1 MINQEI
7 VKYLQTH
14 TAQSAKRLEGYAKDA
29 QGHSLFK
36 RNVYLVL
43 EKYIN
48 AFREGN
54 ADPRVIIMP
63 GLRGTGKTTLLAQL
77 FLNLP
82 AHGLNKIYI
91 SVDEVIKRFDINLW
105 DLLDHYE
112 EILGYHLED
121 LKEPLILFFD
131 EVHYDPKW
139 ASFLKGIYDRTK
151 KVMVVCTGSA
161 ALLLREQMN
170 ADIARR
176 AIFVDVN
183 PVNFTEYLLLKDHK
197 HPVKGLAA
205 ELKETLLFSNDARQ
219 VYAGFKK
226 QEEHTREYWKDI
238 TPLEIQR
245 FVKLG
250 TFPFTI
256 HFDNESLAIDY
267 IGQMINKVAYT
278 DIPQFSSFDFETL
291 NKIEKIL
298 YLLSSDVGMS
308 VAHLSD
314 TIATKSNLVHAIL
327 DALVKAGLLIR
338 VLPYGGHFKQVRKP
352 SKYLF
357 ATPALR
363 YYFLSSRDSVGVF
376 SNYQGFLF
384 EDIAGM
390 YLNKILEKSG
400 ASSLTYDVSE
410 GGADFIVTHGEKKIV
425 MEVGVGEKNI
435 KQVVQTMNK
444 IQGSFGIVFHSGKLD
459 LNEKNNIVS
468 IPWNYFLL
476 I

>member
-7 VKYLQTH
+7 IKYLQTH
-14 TAQSAKRLEGYAKDA
+14 TVQSAKRLEGYAKDA
-29 QGHSLFK
+29 QGRSLFK
-36 RNVYLVL
+36 RSVYLVL
-43 EKYIN
+43 EQHIN
-48 AFREGN
+48 AFRKGN
-54 ADPRVIIMP
+54 ADPRIIIMP

-77 FLNLP
+77 FLYLP
-82 AHGLNKIYI
+82 TQGLNKLYI
-91 SVDEVIKRFDINLW
+91 SVDEVVKRFDINLW

-112 EILGYHLED
+112 ELIGYHLED
-121 LKEPLILFFD
+121 IKEPLILFFD
-131 EVHYDPKW
+131 EIHYDAKW

-151 KVMVVCTGSA
+151 KVMIVCTGSA

-176 AIFVDVN
+176 AIFVDVH
-183 PVNFTEYLLLKDHK
+183 PVNFIEYLLLKDHK
-197 HPVKGLAA
+197 HPVKGLA
-205 ELKETLLFSNDARQ
+205 ENLKDALLFSNNAEQ
-219 VYAGFKK
+219 VFAGFKK
-226 QEEHTREYWKDI
+226 QEEKVREYWKDI

-256 HFDNESLAIDY
+256 HFENESLANEY
-267 IGQMINKVAYT
+267 IGQMINKVVYT
-278 DIPQFSSFDFETL
+278 DIPQFASFDFETL
-291 NKIEKIL
+291 NKIENIL

-357 ATPALR
+357 STPALR

-384 EDIAGM
+384 EDISGM

-400 ASSLTYDVSE
+400 TSSLTYDVSE
-410 GGADFIVTHGEKKIV
+410 GGADFVVTRGEKKIII
-425 MEVGVGEKNI
+425 EVGAG
-435 KQVVQTMNK
+435 
-444 IQGSFGIVFHSGKLD
+444 
-459 LNEKNNIVS
+459 
-468 IPWNYFLL
+468 
-476 I
+476 

>member
-7 VKYLQTH
+7 IKYLQTH
-14 TAQSAKRLEGYAKDA
+14 TVQSVKRLEGYIKDA
-29 QGHSLFK
+29 QGRSLFK
-36 RNVYLVL
+36 RSVYLVL
-43 EKYIN
+43 EKHIN
-48 AFREGN
+48 AFFKGN
-54 ADPRVIIMP
+54 TEPRIIIMP

-82 AHGLNKIYI
+82 AHGLNKLYI
-91 SVDEVIKRFDINLW
+91 SIDEVVKRFDINLW
-105 DLLDHYE
+105 DFLDHYE
-112 EILGYHLED
+112 ELMGYHLED

-131 EVHYDPKW
+131 EIHYDSKW

-151 KVMVVCTGSA
+151 KVMIVCTGSA
-161 ALLLREQMN
+161 TLLLREQMN

-176 AIFVDVN
+176 AIFVDVH
-183 PVNFTEYLLLKDHK
+183 PVNFIEYLLLKNHK
-197 HPVKGLAA
+197 NPVKGLA
-205 ELKETLLFSNDARQ
+205 EDLKDTLLLSNNAQ
-219 VYAGFKK
+219 EVYASLKK
-226 QEEHTREYWKDI
+226 QEGKVKEYWKDI

-250 TFPFTI
+250 TLPFTI
-256 HFDNESLAIDY
+256 HFENESLAIDY

-278 DIPQFSSFDFETL
+278 DIPQFASFDFETL
-291 NKIEKIL
+291 NKIENIL

-314 TIATKSNLVHAIL
+314 TIATKSNLVHDIL

-357 ATPALR
+357 TTPALR

-390 YLNKILEKSG
+390 YLNKILEKFG
-400 ASSLTYDVSE
+400 VSSLTYDVCE
-410 GGADFIVTHGEKKIV
+410 GGADFIVTRGEKKIII
-425 MEVGVGEKNI
+425 EVGAGEKGV
-435 KQVVQTMNK
+435 KQVTQTMDK
-444 IQGSFGIVFHSGKLD
+444 THGDFGIILHSGKLD
-459 LNEKNNIVS
+459 LNEKNNVVS
-468 IPWNYFLL
+468 IPWIYFLL

>member
-7 VKYLQTH
+7 IKYLQTH
-14 TAQSAKRLEGYAKDA
+14 TVQSAKRLEGYAKDA
-29 QGHSLFK
+29 QGRSLFK
-36 RNVYLVL
+36 RSVYLVL
-43 EKYIN
+43 EQHIN
-48 AFREGN
+48 AFRKGN
-54 ADPRVIIMP
+54 ADPRIIIMP

-77 FLNLP
+77 FLYLP
-82 AHGLNKIYI
+82 TQGLNKLYI
-91 SVDEVIKRFDINLW
+91 SVDEVVKRFDINLW

-112 EILGYHLED
+112 ELIGYHLED
-121 LKEPLILFFD
+121 IKEPLILFFD
-131 EVHYDPKW
+131 EIHYDAKW

-151 KVMVVCTGSA
+151 KVMIVCTGSA

-176 AIFVDVN
+176 AIFVDVH
-183 PVNFTEYLLLKDHK
+183 PVNFIEYLLLKDHK
-197 HPVKGLAA
+197 HPVKGLA
-205 ELKETLLFSNDARQ
+205 ENLKDALLFSNNAEQ
-219 VYAGFKK
+219 VFAGFKK
-226 QEEHTREYWKDI
+226 QEEKVREYWKDI

-256 HFDNESLAIDY
+256 HFENESLANEY
-267 IGQMINKVAYT
+267 IGQMINKVVYT
-278 DIPQFSSFDFETL
+278 DIPQFASFDFETL
-291 NKIEKIL
+291 NKIENIL

-357 ATPALR
+357 STPALR

-384 EDIAGM
+384 EDISGM

-400 ASSLTYDVSE
+400 TSSLTYDVSE
-410 GGADFIVTHGEKKIV
+410 GGADFVVTRGEKKIII
-425 MEVGVGEKNI
+425 EVGAGEKGI
-435 KQVVQTMNK
+435 KQVMQTMNK
-444 IQGSFGIVFHSGKLD
+444 VQGDCGIVLHSGKLGLD
-459 LNEKNNIVS
+459 EKNDVVS

>member
-1 MINQEI
+1 MSNEEI
-7 VKYLQTH
+7 IKYLQTH
-14 TAQSAKRLEGYAKDA
+14 TAQSTKRLEGYAKDT

-43 EKYIN
+43 EKHIN
-48 AFREGN
+48 AFREGR
-54 ADPRVIIMP
+54 ADPRMVIMP
-63 GLRGTGKTTLLAQL
+63 GLRGTGKTTLLAQS

-82 AHGLNKIYI
+82 AHGLNKLYI

-105 DLLDHYE
+105 DLIDHYE
-112 EILGYHLED
+112 EILGIHLED
-121 LKEPLILFFD
+121 LNEPLILFFD
-131 EVHYDPKW
+131 EIHYDPKW

-151 KVMVVCTGSA
+151 KVMIVCTGSA

-170 ADIARR
+170 ADLARR
-176 AIFVDVN
+176 AIFVDIH
-183 PVNFTEYLLLKDHK
+183 PVNFAEYLLLKDTK
-197 HPVKGLAA
+197 PPVKGLA
-205 ELKETLLFSNDARQ
+205 EDLKEVLLFSNDAKQ
-219 VYAGFKK
+219 IYTGFKK
-226 QEEHTREYWKDI
+226 QEEKVRGYWKDI

-245 FVKLG
+245 FVKIG
-250 TFPFTI
+250 TLPFTI

-267 IGQMINKVAYT
+267 IGQMINKVIYT
-278 DIPQFSSFDFETL
+278 DIPQFAPFDFETL

-298 YLLSSDVGMS
+298 YLLSGDVGMS

-314 TIATKSNLVHAIL
+314 TISTKSNLVHAVL
-327 DALVKAGLLIR
+327 DALVKAGLLVR

-376 SNYQGFLF
+376 TNYQGFLF
-384 EDIAGM
+384 EDIAVM

-400 ASSLTYDVSE
+400 TSSLTYDVSQ
-410 GGADFIVTHGEKKIV
+410 GGADFIVTRGEKKIII
-425 MEVGVGEKNI
+425 EVGAGEKGI
-435 KQVVQTMNK
+435 KQVEQTMGK
-444 IQGSFGIVFHSGKLD
+444 INGNLGIILHSGKLD
-459 LNEKNNIVS
+459 LEEKKNIVR